1 MPACGEPSLYAG
13 LLRFRD
19 RCGRCGLDFTRF
31 NVGDGPAAFL
41 TLILGALV
49 VGLAIWLQVK
59 VEPPWWVHV
68 LLWVPFMTAATILS
82 LRAPRRC
89 CSGPNSATPRAR
101 GGSTREARAG
111 AIHNAGHAGGGRDD
125 RARPVAV
132 ARPSAAEARL
142 PPATGGQSDAPR
154 HPFPARADERLLFRR
169 ATGRCA
175 PPVTIRLAGAGAA
188 GFRAIATC
196 GGGATPMMAQLGT
209 TRDPNAHPIWG
220 GA

>member
-1 MPACGEPSLYAG
+1 MTDDPVPAPREVGAPTIVQAGMKGLCPRCGEPSLYAG

-82 LRAPRRC
+82 LRVAKAMLLWAEFR
-89 CSGPNSATPRAR
+89 
-101 GGSTREARAG
+101 
-111 AIHNAGHAGGGRDD
+111 NAAHEGR
-125 RARPVAV
+125 
-132 ARPSAAEARL
+132 
-142 PPATGGQSDAPR
+142 
-154 HPFPARADERLLFRR
+154 
-169 ATGRCA
+169 
-175 PPVTIRLAGAGAA
+175 I
-188 GFRAIATC
+188 
-196 GGGATPMMAQLGT
+196 
-209 TRDPNAHPIWG
+209 DP
-220 GA
+220 